1 MPFLSTRIVVGN
13 NGNNSVYYMGTY
25 DTVQHTFDY
34 SGVYSLDDGLDF
46 YAPQTML
53 AQDGRRIMI
62 GWMQSWDSNIRP
74 AEQKWACMMTLPRE
88 LRIENGRILQSPVHE
103 IETYW
108 NETVRYE
115 GIAIIGDCQLKV
127 MPNRQEIMEMIAN
140 RKEC

>member
-1 MPFLSTRIVVGN
+1 
-13 NGNNSVYYMGTY
+13 MGTY